1 MYLIELALKLS
12 PLPLSVQRK
21 QLEDAKALYN
31 SLKESLQKGDP
42 KLLEITCEQS
52 EDKKIVVLLSEVLA
66 VQMYEK
72 TAGVGGNRR
81 PGFSFDD

>member
-21 QLEDAKALYN
+21 KLEDAKALYN
-31 SLKESLQKGDP
+31 QLKDSIQTGNP
-42 KLLEITCEQS
+42 KLLEISCEQS
-52 EDKKIVVLLSEVLA
+52 EDKKIAVLVSEVLA

-72 TAGVGGNRR
+72 TAGGPGNRR
-81 PGFSFDD
+81 PGFSLDD

>member
-21 QLEDAKALYN
+21 ELKDAKSLYN
-31 SLKESLQKGDP
+31 SLKDSMEKGNP
-42 KLLEITCEQS
+42 RLLEISCEQV
-52 EDKKIVVLLSEVLA
+52 EGKKIAVLLSEVLA

-72 TAGVGGNRR
+72 TSAAGGSRR
-81 PGFSFDD
+81 PGFSFDG

>member
-12 PLPLSVQRK
+12 PVPLSVQRK
-21 QLEDAKALYN
+21 ELDAAKSLYD
-31 SLKESLQKGDP
+31 SIKESLRKGEN
-42 KLLEITCEQS
+42 KLLELTCDQLT
-52 EDKKIVVLLSEVLA
+52 DKKIAVLLSEVLA

-72 TAGVGGNRR
+72 TSSGGGSRR